1 MGGTHSRPTRV
12 GPHDDGVSGASKTS
26 LGGAWSWRRRQ
37 HSSPTS
43 VTSLPSPAEA
53 ADAPA
58 ESWYSALLRLLNGK
72 PAIDEPTTAVSDVGA
87 GGDSFER
94 DFLASAAR
102 RSSETFERGEFLTDG
117 GGRREESELPATLP
131 TAVASRVASR
141 AASRTQSPA
150 RRRRGPSKQISA
162 PPTRRQ
168 RANSTNSVFTIA
180 PDGEGDGLSRS
191 TTTKPQADE
200 VLFSAACYLQDR
212 MEAARQLLADG
223 AAPPP
228 VFYAPSGASP
238 PAADEDPPTEDEIFD
253 YLSPL
258 YYNSDVSAQCVVGA
272 LVYIERLFVHAGV
285 PPLKSNWRQVVL
297 TALVLAAKVWDDTG
311 SSNAEFADASGTA
324 YAVGDVNA
332 MEQRFLHL
340 IEYNVA
346 ITRQLY
352 TRIYFELRELCER
365 REVQLPLRP
374 LSVAELD
381 TIERRA
387 DAARRTKSRS
397 HGGSWSTKFGRLKPS
412 LGSDY

>member
-1 MGGTHSRPTRV
+1 M
-12 GPHDDGVSGASKTS
+12 
-26 LGGAWSWRRRQ
+26 
-37 HSSPTS
+37 
-43 VTSLPSPAEA
+43 
-53 ADAPA
+53 
-58 ESWYSALLRLLNGK
+58 
-72 PAIDEPTTAVSDVGA
+72 
-87 GGDSFER
+87 
-94 DFLASAAR
+94 
-102 RSSETFERGEFLTDG
+102 
-117 GGRREESELPATLP
+117 
-131 TAVASRVASR
+131 
-141 AASRTQSPA
+141 
-150 RRRRGPSKQISA
+150 
-162 PPTRRQ
+162 
-168 RANSTNSVFTIA
+168 
-180 PDGEGDGLSRS
+180 
-191 TTTKPQADE
+191 
-200 VLFSAACYLQDR
+200 LFSAACYLQDR

-228 VFYAPSGASP
+228 IFYAPSGATP

-272 LVYIERLFVHAGV
+272 LVYIERLFVNAGV
-285 PPLKSNWRQVVL
+285 PPLKSNWRPVVL

-346 ITRQLY
+346 ISRQLY

-381 TIERRA
+381 TIERAPTRRG
-387 DAARRTKSRS
+387 AAQSRS
-397 HGGSWSTKFGRLKPS
+397 HGGSWSTKFGRPKSS

>member
-1 MGGTHSRPTRV
+1 M
-12 GPHDDGVSGASKTS
+12 D
-26 LGGAWSWRRRQ
+26 
-37 HSSPTS
+37 
-43 VTSLPSPAEA
+43 
-53 ADAPA
+53 
-58 ESWYSALLRLLNGK
+58 
-72 PAIDEPTTAVSDVGA
+72 
-87 GGDSFER
+87 
-94 DFLASAAR
+94 
-102 RSSETFERGEFLTDG
+102 
-117 GGRREESELPATLP
+117 
-131 TAVASRVASR
+131 
-141 AASRTQSPA
+141 AAS
-150 RRRRGPSKQISA
+150 
-162 PPTRRQ
+162 
-168 RANSTNSVFTIA
+168 
-180 PDGEGDGLSRS
+180 SR
-191 TTTKPQADE
+191 
-200 VLFSAACYLQDR
+200 
-212 MEAARQLLADG
+212 G

-228 VFYAPSGASP
+228 IFYAPSGATP

-285 PPLKSNWRQVVL
+285 PPLKSNWRPVVL

-346 ITRQLY
+346 ISRQLY

-365 REVQLPLRP
+365 REVQLPLKP

-387 DAARRTKSRS
+387 DATRA
-397 HGGSWSTKFGRLKPS
+397 
-412 LGSDY
+412 

>member
-72 PAIDEPTTAVSDVGA
+72 PAIDEPMTAVSDFGA
-87 GGDSFER
+87 AGDSFER

-117 GGRREESELPATLP
+117 GGSREESELPATLP

-150 RRRRGPSKQISA
+150 RRRRGPSKQITA
-162 PPTRRQ
+162 PTRRQ

-228 VFYAPSGASP
+228 IFYAPSGATP

-387 DAARRTKSRS
+387 DARS
-397 HGGSWSTKFGRLKPS
+397 LFTNFGRPKSS
-412 LGSDY
+412 LRLATEHPYL